1 MKNQARTSK
10 PTLVPQI
17 GGPLQPGTTGP
28 VDTETLALLEVS
40 PARMPPTTRG
50 AQKELDEFRRA
61 IREPDY
67 NRRANPLSVSQF
79 LSSTPARLGCSPIL
93 DKPKK

>member
-28 VDTETLALLEVS
+28 VDTETLPLLEAW
-40 PARMPPTTRG
+40 AREDATDDPEKLRAAKRNSMSSRG
-50 AQKELDEFRRA
+50 
-61 IREPDY
+61 P
-67 NRRANPLSVSQF
+67 
-79 LSSTPARLGCSPIL
+79 
-93 DKPKK
+93 